1 MREAL
6 QADAEP
12 TAEPRE
18 AVLMEPAKMS
28 ARQVPG
34 LVDGGFGVGAEVEEM
49 LHK

>member
-12 TAEPRE
+12 RE
-18 AVLMEPAKMS
+18 AVLMEQAKMS
-28 ARQVPG
+28 ARQVSGP
-34 LVDGGFGVGAEVEEM
+34 VDAGFGVGAEVEEM